1 MFAERAAAKNGS
13 ERRENRNSFFPK
25 HTHKSARGVLYA
37 AESRRSFRRV
47 VCCLLDGRRQ
57 SRRPKNMYSSEEEEE
72 EEEEDAMCVCVC
84 VCVRVQMVLCVHRRT
99 EDKEEDKEEEEE
111 TVFSRF
117 HFILKP

>member
-13 ERRENRNSFFPK
+13 ERREKRNSFFQNT
-25 HTHKSARGVLYA
+25 HTNARGVLDA
-37 AESRRSFRRV
+37 AEYSRSFRRV

-57 SRRPKNMYSSEEEEE
+57 SRRPKTMYSSEEEEE

-99 EDKEEDKEEEEE
+99 QDKEEDK
-111 TVFSRF
+111 
-117 HFILKP
+117 KKN

>member
-1 MFAERAAAKNGS
+1 MFAERAAKNGS

-84 VCVRVQMVLCVHRRT
+84 VCARKNSRQRRRQ
-99 EDKEEDKEEEEE
+99 KEE
-111 TVFSRF
+111 
-117 HFILKP
+117 LKTKKTKKKKKRLYLVASTSY